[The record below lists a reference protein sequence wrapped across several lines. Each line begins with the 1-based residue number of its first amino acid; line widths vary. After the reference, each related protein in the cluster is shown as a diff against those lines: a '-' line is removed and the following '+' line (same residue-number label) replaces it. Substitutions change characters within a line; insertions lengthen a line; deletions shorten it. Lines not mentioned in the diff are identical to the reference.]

1 MSVPTSLLGGP
12 FNSLV
17 LVKKK
22 YLITY
27 LFLIWISIIS
37 CVFEFWFY
45 WQIFW
50 DYERPIFFFI
60 YLPFLCFLMYLTAVF
75 TSLLF
80 AKVLLVI
87 VNSIHK
93 PREGIFLRD
102 PSDKDYRYWSLR
114 NVIKRWPF
122 WLSHRFPFPFL
133 DNICFKTFGVKTKFS
148 NSLFEGWIDT
158 EFVEFGKNVAVGQA
172 SIIQSALIIGNL
184 LIIRKTIID
193 DNVRIGAHCI
203 IMPGTHIGK
212 NCILNTWSATMVG
225 QELEEGWIYIGGPAQ
240 KFKKNRFF
248 EEGIM
253 DKIVDSVENLE
264 ELTKKY
270 DSQYFKGKTEYI
282 SSQKRKLIKK
292 EKKKKKEV
300 MKSED

>member
-1 MSVPTSLLGGP
+1 MSIPTSLLGGP
-12 FNSLV
+12 FNSLI
-17 LVKKK
+17 LVKKR
-22 YLITY
+22 YLIAY
-27 LFLIWISIIS
+27 IFLIWISIMP

-50 DYERPIFFFI
+50 DNERPIFFFI
-60 YLPFLCFLMYLTAVF
+60 YLPFLVLIMYFTIVF

-80 AKVLLVI
+80 AKVLMVI
-87 VNSIHK
+87 INAVHK
-93 PREGIFLRD
+93 PREGVFLRH

-133 DNICFKTFGVKTKFS
+133 DNICFKAFGVKTKFS
-148 NSLFEGWIDT
+148 NSLFEGWVDT
-158 EFVEFGKNVAVGQA
+158 EFVEFGKNIAVGQA
-172 SIIQSALIIGNL
+172 AIIQSTLIVGNL
-184 LIIRKTIID
+184 LIVKKTIID

-248 EEGIM
+248 EDGII
-253 DKIVDSVENLE
+253 DEIADSIENLD
-264 ELTKKY
+264 ELTKRY
-270 DSQYFKGKTEYI
+270 DSQYVKSKRKAEYV
-282 SSQKRKLIKK
+282 SSQDEKSINKEKK
-292 EKKKKKEV
+292 EKKKN
-300 MKSED
+300 